1 MADILNFP
9 RIDIGRPRLTVI
21 DGGVSLVEL
30 ECDEFAKRAIAK
42 AAENLASAQL
52 DLAADASLAIDGYG
66 GISDR
71 IAEETIVSVAIGLI
85 ALIDAKGCRT
95 ADRPLREQLQAAID
109 MREAR
114 HG

>member
-9 RIDIGRPRLTVI
+9 RLDTGRPRLTVI
-21 DGGVSLVEL
+21 DGGASLVDL
-30 ECDEFAKRAIAK
+30 ECDDYARRQITWAI
-42 AAENLASAQL
+42 ENIASAQCE
-52 DLAADASLAIDGYG
+52 LACNNTFAIDNAGIADAISEETVMSLAH
-66 GISDR
+66 
-71 IAEETIVSVAIGLI
+71 ALI
-85 ALIDAKGCRT
+85 AVIDAKGCRT